1 MNYVYDILSNFN
13 QELYDFYDWDKNDN
27 FTHLRKVPSFRVSKE
42 VLVDL
47 MFKKVKIKGNLLKL
61 IKDKTQVFTKEG
73 VDVIEYCFIVSDS
86 VNALGVILDE
96 DGVVYKRSKFL
107 VSEELEINKC
117 LKTSKIYNVEYNL
130 LSSKTHYSNMTR
142 NEEKVTNL
150 ILNELELIMDSTDKI
165 DYLYYEW
172 FNTNKGKNKYKKLV
186 SSIKSSY
193 TSKHEYILE
202 LLNLLKIKKQYM
214 FLFIG

>member
-96 DGVVYKRSKFL
+96 DGIIYKRSKFL

-202 LLNLLKIKKQYM
+202 LLNLLKIKK
-214 FLFIG
+214 

>member
-86 VNALGVILDE
+86 ANALGVILDE

-193 TSKHEYILE
+193 TSNHEYMLE
-202 LLNLLKIKKQYM
+202 LLNLLKIKK
-214 FLFIG
+214 

>member
-86 VNALGVILDE
+86 VNSLGVILDE

-117 LKTSKIYNVEYNL
+117 LKTSKIYNVEYSL

-186 SSIKSSY
+186 SSIKSRY

-202 LLNLLKIKKQYM
+202 LLNLLKIKK
-214 FLFIG
+214 

>member
-86 VNALGVILDE
+86 VNAFGVILDE

-130 LSSKTHYSNMTR
+130 LSSKIHYSNMTR

-202 LLNLLKIKKQYM
+202 LLNLLKIKK
-214 FLFIG
+214 

>member
-130 LSSKTHYSNMTR
+130 LNSKTHYSNMTR

-193 TSKHEYILE
+193 TSNHEYMLE
-202 LLNLLKIKKQYM
+202 LLNLLKIKK
-214 FLFIG
+214 

>member
-27 FTHLRKVPSFRVSKE
+27 FTHLRKVPSFKVSKE

-130 LSSKTHYSNMTR
+130 LSSKTYYSNMTR

-186 SSIKSSY
+186 SSIKSRY

-202 LLNLLKIKKQYM
+202 LLNLLKIKK
-214 FLFIG
+214 

>member
-86 VNALGVILDE
+86 VNSLGVILDE

-117 LKTSKIYNVEYNL
+117 LKASKIYNVEYNL

-142 NEEKVTNL
+142 NEEKVTSL

-202 LLNLLKIKKQYM
+202 LLNLLKIKK
-214 FLFIG
+214 

>member
-61 IKDKTQVFTKEG
+61 IKDKTQMFTKEG

-117 LKTSKIYNVEYNL
+117 LKASKIYNVEYNL

-202 LLNLLKIKKQYM
+202 LLNLLKIKK
-214 FLFIG
+214 

>member
-96 DGVVYKRSKFL
+96 DGVVYKKSKFL

-150 ILNELELIMDSTDKI
+150 ILSELELIMDSTDKI

-202 LLNLLKIKKQYM
+202 LLNLLKIKK
-214 FLFIG
+214 

>member
-47 MFKKVKIKGNLLKL
+47 TFKKVKIKGNLLKL

-202 LLNLLKIKKQYM
+202 LLNLLKIKK
-214 FLFIG
+214 

>member
-27 FTHLRKVPSFRVSKE
+27 FTHLRKVPSFKVSKE

-73 VDVIEYCFIVSDS
+73 VDVIEYCFIISDS

-202 LLNLLKIKKQYM
+202 LLNLLKIKK
-214 FLFIG
+214 

>member
-96 DGVVYKRSKFL
+96 DGIIYKRSKFL

-150 ILNELELIMDSTDKI
+150 ILSELELIMDSTDKI

-202 LLNLLKIKKQYM
+202 LLNLLKIKK
-214 FLFIG
+214 

>member
-13 QELYDFYDWDKNDN
+13 QELYDFYDWDKNDS

-86 VNALGVILDE
+86 VNSLGVILDE

-202 LLNLLKIKKQYM
+202 LLNLLKIKK
-214 FLFIG
+214 

>member
-117 LKTSKIYNVEYNL
+117 LRTSKIYNVEYNL

-202 LLNLLKIKKQYM
+202 LLNLLKIKK
-214 FLFIG
+214 

>member
-73 VDVIEYCFIVSDS
+73 VDVIEYCFIISDS

-150 ILNELELIMDSTDKI
+150 ILSELELIMDSTDKI

-202 LLNLLKIKKQYM
+202 LLNLLKIKK
-214 FLFIG
+214 

>member
-47 MFKKVKIKGNLLKL
+47 MFKKVKIKGNILKL

-73 VDVIEYCFIVSDS
+73 VDVIEYCFVVSDS

-202 LLNLLKIKKQYM
+202 LLNLLKIKK
-214 FLFIG
+214 

>member
-172 FNTNKGKNKYKKLV
+172 FNTNKGKNKYKNLV

-202 LLNLLKIKKQYM
+202 LLNLLKIKK
-214 FLFIG
+214 

>member
-86 VNALGVILDE
+86 VNALGVMLDE

-202 LLNLLKIKKQYM
+202 LLNLLKIKK
-214 FLFIG
+214 

>member
-117 LKTSKIYNVEYNL
+117 LKASKIYNVEYNL

-193 TSKHEYILE
+193 TSKHKYILE
-202 LLNLLKIKKQYM
+202 LLNLLKIKK
-214 FLFIG
+214 

>member
-142 NEEKVTNL
+142 NEEKVSNL

-172 FNTNKGKNKYKKLV
+172 FNKEAAINAYTLLV
-186 SSIKSSY
+186 KSIKKDY
-193 TSKHEYILE
+193 TDKHREFYS
-202 LLNLLKIKKQYM
+202 LLNMLTVKK
-214 FLFIG
+214 

>member
-61 IKDKTQVFTKEG
+61 IKDKTQMFAKEG

-86 VNALGVILDE
+86 VNSLGVILDE
-96 DGVVYKRSKFL
+96 DGVIYKRSKFL

-150 ILNELELIMDSTDKI
+150 ILSELELIMDSTDKI

-202 LLNLLKIKKQYM
+202 LLNLLKIKK
-214 FLFIG
+214 

>member
-96 DGVVYKRSKFL
+96 DGVIYKRSKFL

-202 LLNLLKIKKQYM
+202 LLNLLKIKK
-214 FLFIG
+214 

>member
-165 DYLYYEW
+165 NYLYYEW

-202 LLNLLKIKKQYM
+202 LLNLLKIKK
-214 FLFIG
+214 

>member
-27 FTHLRKVPSFRVSKE
+27 FTHLRKVPSFKVSKE

-186 SSIKSSY
+186 SSIKSRY

-202 LLNLLKIKKQYM
+202 LLNLLKIKK
-214 FLFIG
+214 

>member
-61 IKDKTQVFTKEG
+61 IKDKTQMFTKEG

-96 DGVVYKRSKFL
+96 DGIVYKRSKFL

-142 NEEKVTNL
+142 NEDKVTNL

-202 LLNLLKIKKQYM
+202 LLNLLKIKK
-214 FLFIG
+214 

>member
-142 NEEKVTNL
+142 NEEKSN
-150 ILNELELIMDSTDKI
+150 
-165 DYLYYEW
+165 
-172 FNTNKGKNKYKKLV
+172 
-186 SSIKSSY
+186 
-193 TSKHEYILE
+193 
-202 LLNLLKIKKQYM
+202 
-214 FLFIG
+214 

>member
-96 DGVVYKRSKFL
+96 DGIIYKRSKFL

-150 ILNELELIMDSTDKI
+150 ILNELELIMDATDKI

-202 LLNLLKIKKQYM
+202 LLNLLKIKK
-214 FLFIG
+214 

>member
-186 SSIKSSY
+186 SSIKSRY

-202 LLNLLKIKKQYM
+202 LLNLLKIKK
-214 FLFIG
+214 

>member
-73 VDVIEYCFIVSDS
+73 VDVIEYCFIISDS

-96 DGVVYKRSKFL
+96 DGVIYKRSKFL

-150 ILNELELIMDSTDKI
+150 ILSELELIMDSTDKI

-202 LLNLLKIKKQYM
+202 LLNLLKIKK
-214 FLFIG
+214 

>member
-27 FTHLRKVPSFRVSKE
+27 FTHLRKVTSFRVSKE

-186 SSIKSSY
+186 SSIKNSY

-202 LLNLLKIKKQYM
+202 LLNLLKIKK
-214 FLFIG
+214 

>member
-86 VNALGVILDE
+86 VNALGVMLDE

-130 LSSKTHYSNMTR
+130 LSSKTHYSNKTR

-150 ILNELELIMDSTDKI
+150 ILNELVLIMDSTDKI

-202 LLNLLKIKKQYM
+202 LLNLLKIKK
-214 FLFIG
+214 

>member
-13 QELYDFYDWDKNDN
+13 QELYAFYDWDKNDS

-96 DGVVYKRSKFL
+96 DAVVYKRSKFL

-202 LLNLLKIKKQYM
+202 LLNLLKIKK
-214 FLFIG
+214 

>member
-117 LKTSKIYNVEYNL
+117 LKTGKIYNVEYNL

-150 ILNELELIMDSTDKI
+150 ILSELELIMDSTDKI

-202 LLNLLKIKKQYM
+202 LLNLLKIKK
-214 FLFIG
+214 

>member
-47 MFKKVKIKGNLLKL
+47 MFKKVKIKCNLLKL

-142 NEEKVTNL
+142 NEDKVTNL

-202 LLNLLKIKKQYM
+202 LLNLLKIKK
-214 FLFIG
+214 

>member
-61 IKDKTQVFTKEG
+61 IKDKTQMFTKEG

-86 VNALGVILDE
+86 VNSLGVILDE

-142 NEEKVTNL
+142 NEEKVTSL

-202 LLNLLKIKKQYM
+202 LLNLLKIKK
-214 FLFIG
+214 

>member
-107 VSEELEINKC
+107 VSEGLEINKC

-202 LLNLLKIKKQYM
+202 LLNLLKIKK
-214 FLFIG
+214 

>member
-130 LSSKTHYSNMTR
+130 LSSKIHYSNMTR

-150 ILNELELIMDSTDKI
+150 ILSELELIMDSTDKI

-202 LLNLLKIKKQYM
+202 LLNLLKIKK
-214 FLFIG
+214 

>member
-86 VNALGVILDE
+86 VNSLGVILDE
-96 DGVVYKRSKFL
+96 DGVIYKRSKFL

-142 NEEKVTNL
+142 NEEKITNL

-202 LLNLLKIKKQYM
+202 LLNLLKIKK
-214 FLFIG
+214 

>member
-150 ILNELELIMDSTDKI
+150 ILSELELIMDSTDKI

-193 TSKHEYILE
+193 TSNHEYMLE
-202 LLNLLKIKKQYM
+202 LLNLLKIKK
-214 FLFIG
+214 

>member
-86 VNALGVILDE
+86 VNSLGVILDE
-96 DGVVYKRSKFL
+96 DGVIYKRSKFL

-202 LLNLLKIKKQYM
+202 LLNLLKIKK
-214 FLFIG
+214 